1 MFLSNLSL
9 GHFVT
14 IVAFAALLPVV
25 VTAKHSVCSWRP
37 FTSTPAKP
45 EPTDDGWQL
54 WCTAYPNNKQY
65 KCSANGGDVLV
76 ADLDKLAPQ
85 VLELGGYTMIHSP
98 CSQTNDC

>member
-1 MFLSNLSL
+1 MPLLKLSL
-9 GHFVT
+9 GHFVALA
-14 IVAFAALLPVV
+14 AFAALLPAV

-54 WCTAYPNNKQY
+54 WCTAYVNNKQW

-85 VLELGGYTMIHSP
+85 VLELGEYTAMSA
-98 CSQTNDC
+98 CCACG